1 MMKSTLP
8 ILATLLLIGTSAS
21 AALRIDG
28 RQANR
33 MDEARSLGV
42 IYINHDF
49 ATASE
54 AHQALR
60 DEAEAHGARYY
71 HEVFTHQ
78 PESNGLIHASAD
90 IYR

>member
-1 MMKSTLP
+1 MKSTLS
-8 ILATLLLIGTSAS
+8 ILALLLIGASAS
-21 AALRIDG
+21 AAMRIDG

-33 MDEARSLGV
+33 MDDARSMGV

-49 ATASE
+49 ATESE
-54 AHQALR
+54 ARQALR
-60 DEAEAHGARYY
+60 DEAAASGARYY
-71 HEVFTHQ
+71 HEVLTHQ